1 MEKRLVPIGK
11 VVKVHGIKGKVKLH
25 YFGDDLSEFLRYRE
39 VIIEDRAGVP
49 RTYDVLEATPQPPRL
64 ILTLKGIEKIEDAE
78 PLVRRDVFIERG
90 VLPDLEEGEYYWV
103 DLLGMEV
110 ESDRRGKLGR
120 LQEIISTG
128 ANDVFVVKGKRGE
141 IFLPATTEVI
151 KSIDRK
157 QRLVKVHWMEGLW
170 EAEDEI

>member
-1 MEKRLVPIGK
+1 MAKRLVPIGK

-39 VIIEDRAGVP
+39 VIIEDRAGIP
-49 RTYDVLEATPQPPRL
+49 RTFEVLEATPQPPRL

-110 ESDRRGKLGR
+110 ESDRRRKLGR
-120 LQEIISTG
+120 LQEIFSTG
-128 ANDVFVVKGKRGE
+128 AHDVFVVKGKKGE
-141 IFLPATTEVI
+141 IFLPATDEVI
-151 KSIDRK
+151 RKVDRE
-157 QRLVKVHWMEGLW
+157 RGVIEVHRMEGLW
-170 EAEDEI
+170 EEEDEV

>member
-1 MEKRLVPIGK
+1 MAKRLVPIGK

-39 VIIEDRAGVP
+39 VIIEDRAGIP
-49 RTYDVLEATPQPPRL
+49 RTFEVLEATPQPPRL

-78 PLVRRDVFIERG
+78 PLVHRDVFIERE

-110 ESDRRGKLGR
+110 ESDRRRKLGR
-120 LQEIISTG
+120 LQEIFSTG
-128 ANDVFVVKGKRGE
+128 AHDVFVVKGKKGE
-141 IFLPATTEVI
+141 IFLPATDEVI
-151 KSIDRK
+151 KKVDRE
-157 QRLVKVHWMEGLW
+157 RGVIEVHWMEGLW
-170 EAEDEI
+170 EEEDEV

>member
-11 VVKVHGIKGKVKLH
+11 IIRVHGIKGKVKVH
-25 YFGDDLSEFLRYRE
+25 YFGDDLGEFLRYRE

-120 LQEIISTG
+120 LQEIFSTG

-141 IFLPATTEVI
+141 IFLPATDEVI
-151 KSIDRK
+151 RKVDRE
-157 QRLVKVHWMEGLW
+157 RGVIEVHRMEGLW
-170 EAEDEI
+170 EEEDEV